1 MSSAATAAK
10 CFYKLAW
17 GRDDMEVGIGG
28 SC

>member
-10 CFYKLAW
+10 RFYKLAW
-17 GRDDMEVGIGG
+17 ERDAMEAGIGG